1 MNPGTSKT
9 HVHLQKKADSKHAAW
24 SKHHRGRDPL
34 TLAGSAGD
42 SMPGQV
48 LPLATVL
55 RGGSGHFISLLETE
69 PSILRIICS
78 HSGKS
83 QEDKK
88 SEGQIDG
95 LPWHRRDTEAGGN
108 LNEHEI
114 EQDESQTLVRG
125 PESQLRQKGP
135 WLSQLTDPNVV
146 GPPQLSGVSDSNE

>member
-1 MNPGTSKT
+1 MEEVYPS
-9 HVHLQKKADSKHAAW
+9 
-24 SKHHRGRDPL
+24 
-34 TLAGSAGD
+34 
-42 SMPGQV
+42 
-48 LPLATVL
+48 
-55 RGGSGHFISLLETE
+55 ISLLETE

-88 SEGQIDG
+88 SEGQIDA

-114 EQDESQTLVRG
+114 EQDESQTLVGG

-135 WLSQLTDPNVV
+135 WLSQLTDPNVAV
-146 GPPQLSGVSDSNE
+146 PPQLSGVSDSNE

>member
-1 MNPGTSKT
+1 MPQRQRPLLALLGTICLARSS
-9 HVHLQKKADSKHAAW
+9 HWPLSSVEEV
-24 SKHHRGRDPL
+24 DP
-34 TLAGSAGD
+34 S
-42 SMPGQV
+42 
-48 LPLATVL
+48 
-55 RGGSGHFISLLETE
+55 F
-69 PSILRIICS
+69 PSSRQNVLRIICS

-88 SEGQIDG
+88 SEGQIDA

-135 WLSQLTDPNVV
+135 WLSQLTDPNVAA
-146 GPPQLSGVSDSNE
+146 PPQLSGVSDSNW